1 MIKVILFDLDGTL
14 LPMDQDEYVKA
25 YFEGIAK
32 KVAQDDMAKRKRL
45 ISAVWEGT
53 GAMIRNEGQVSNESV
68 FWKRFFE
75 LTGDEFALCMPLFD
89 DFYRNE
95 FQCVQGVCGYTEKAA
110 ALISLVKSL
119 GFRVALATNPV
130 FPLVATESR
139 VRWAGLTQTDFELIT
154 SFENSYHCKP
164 NPRYYEDIAKA
175 LGVLP
180 EECLMVGNDATEDR
194 AAEKIGM
201 KVFLL
206 TDCLINKEKIDI
218 SAYPSG
224 DFDALTAYIKQIKE
238 EENRV

>member
-1 MIKVILFDLDGTL
+1 MIKAILFDLDGTL
-14 LPMDQDEYVKA
+14 LPMDQDEYVNA

-32 KVAQDDMAKRKRL
+32 KVAPNDMAKRKRL
-45 ISAVWEGT
+45 IGAVWEGT
-53 GAMIRNEGQVSNESV
+53 GAMIRNEGQASNESV

-95 FQCVQGVCGYTEKAA
+95 FQAVQGVCGYTEKAS

-119 GFRVALATNPV
+119 GFRIALATNPV
-130 FPLVATESR
+130 FPMVATESR
-139 VRWAGLTQTDFELIT
+139 VRWAGLTLTDFELIT

-164 NPRYYEDIAKA
+164 NPRYYEDIAKT

-180 EECLMVGNDATEDR
+180 KECLMVGNDATEDR

-224 DFDALTAYIKQIKE
+224 DFDALTAYIKRIKE